1 MCMRLLPGEV
11 ATFCAQ
17 NDESTAR
24 AMAAALDATYKVLGS
39 VLISDEE
46 LAANTVKE
54 AQESLSI
61 RIRRAMIAIKGIRI
75 ESLTI
80 TRADDGKADEITAQY
95 ALISTADKVLAKQSV
110 GGYDGVKLQ
119 PSPATVKA
127 FADALAAYKADLNI
141 ILGLETT

>member
-1 MCMRLLPGEV
+1 
-11 ATFCAQ
+11 
-17 NDESTAR
+17 
-24 AMAAALDATYKVLGS
+24 
-39 VLISDEE
+39 
-46 LAANTVKE
+46 
-54 AQESLSI
+54 
-61 RIRRAMIAIKGIRI
+61 MIAIKGIRI

-80 TRADDGKADEITAQY
+80 TRADDGKADEITAEY

-110 GGYDGVKLQ
+110 GGYAGVKLQ